1 MLLAREAAP
10 TTRAWRRKNQKRAQ
24 GSAAPNTDSPT
35 PTCCTRGPVDRCK
48 QSLPARPHV
57 WPRSCLPTNLLEAN
71 INRTT
76 TTQITP
82 GRPCE
87 ILSVSP
93 PVAHS
98 TAAHVTVVRR
108 KQYSTASEPMLQSA
122 GSAVWQ
128 VVACIGNP
136 TTCMQLWKKKMQV
149 RYYRL
154 LEEVRVEEQR
164 TPKVHNMANV
174 YGH

>member
-1 MLLAREAAP
+1 VETEESKACTGIRGAQHGFANPNMLH
-10 TTRAWRRKNQKRAQ
+10 AWTCRSTQAK
-24 GSAAPNTDSPT
+24 SVSP
-35 PTCCTRGPVDRCK
+35 PV
-48 QSLPARPHV
+48 PIHV

>member
-1 MLLAREAAP
+1 
-10 TTRAWRRKNQKRAQ
+10 
-24 GSAAPNTDSPT
+24 
-35 PTCCTRGPVDRCK
+35 
-48 QSLPARPHV
+48 
-57 WPRSCLPTNLLEAN
+57 
-71 INRTT
+71 
-76 TTQITP
+76 
-82 GRPCE
+82 
-87 ILSVSP
+87 
-93 PVAHS
+93 
-98 TAAHVTVVRR
+98 
-108 KQYSTASEPMLQSA
+108 MLQSA
-122 GSAVWQ
+122 GRAVWQ